1 LALFSVVAYVG
12 HRVRPV
18 EIGIAAIRWL
28 VVLVLAMAVGGCL
41 TDDRAL
47 EPLPDQTKAELE
59 SKGLTLGA
67 PLYVRIFK
75 AESEMEVWLGR
86 PAGDYV
92 LFRTYAICNWSG
104 DLGPKTREG
113 DKQAPEGFYMVSARQ
128 MNPRSANYL
137 AFNLGYPNAYD
148 RAHGYTGSALMVHGG
163 CRSVGCYAITDAA
176 IQELFVLAREA
187 LAAGQREFPVHA
199 FPFRMSEENMAIRE
213 GSRWYPFWQNMRQGY
228 DIFEISHRPPVVGVK
243 DQRYVIFLDNQFV
256 PSEFRIQSAGAT
268 AEAGLI
274 AGWIR

>member
-1 LALFSVVAYVG
+1 L
-12 HRVRPV
+12 RPV
-18 EIGIAAIRWL
+18 EVRIAALRWL
-28 VVLVLAMAVGGCL
+28 LVLVLSISVGGCL
-41 TDDRAL
+41 TADRAL
-47 EPLPDQTKAELE
+47 EPLPDQTKAELA
-59 SKGLTLGA
+59 SRGLALGA

-75 AESEMEVWLGR
+75 AESEMEVWLRR
-86 PAGDYV
+86 PDGEYV
-92 LFRTYAICNWSG
+92 LFRTYPICNWSG

-128 MNPRSANYL
+128 MNPQSAYYL
-137 AFNLGYPNAYD
+137 SFNLGYPNSYD
-148 RAHGYTGSALMVHGG
+148 RVHGYTGSALMVHGG
-163 CRSVGCYAITDAA
+163 CKSVGCYAITDAA

-187 LAAGQREFPVHA
+187 FSAGQHEFPVHA

-213 GSRWYPFWQNMRQGY
+213 GSRWYPFWQNMKQGY
-228 DIFEISHRPPVVGVK
+228 DSFEISRRPPVIGVK
-243 DQRYVIFLDNQFV
+243 DQRYVIFLDDQFV